1 MKHIFLPLALVWG
14 YPAIAWE
21 FRPASLDKLSLD
33 VAQFGCNRDPM
44 TPDIPCTDYKGR
56 IQLNW
61 DVGLLNDILKW
72 ENQIHT
78 EGTDAKLMT
87 VGWQYRLALPL
98 PGGLELFMAH
108 HSRHT
113 MDHSQPT
120 IAGRDRPE
128 RYPVEDSVG
137 LRVIFYQ
144 RK

>member
-1 MKHIFLPLALVWG
+1 MKHILLLLVLVWG

-33 VAQFGCNRDPM
+33 ASRFGCNRDPM
-44 TPDIPCTDYKGR
+44 TPGIPCTDYKGR

-78 EGTDAKLMT
+78 EGTDAKLMA
-87 VGWQYRLALPL
+87 VGWQYRLVLPM
-98 PGGLELFMAH
+98 PGGLELFMSH

-113 MDHSQPT
+113 MDHAQPT
-120 IAGRDRPE
+120 IAGRDKPE
-128 RYPVEDSVG
+128 RYPVEDAVG